1 MSDIGWLILAVAT
14 AVVAALL
21 WAKQG
26 LRKQGLRV
34 MRRGRDR
41 RRGKR

>member
-14 AVVAALL
+14 TMVAALL
-21 WAKQG
+21 WVKRE
-26 LRKQGLRV
+26 LWV
-34 MRRGRDR
+34 MRRARER

>member
-26 LRKQGLRV
+26 LWV
-34 MRRGRDR
+34 MRRGRVR